1 MNRKEKLINSLTVA
15 VNALKNDIVHYNW
28 SEQDS
33 CNAGV
38 VSQAVLGMDPDA
50 LRKLR
55 RPMFEKLSEVNERR
69 RKDSLDEL
77 EKTWKNAV
85 KYTCNI
91 TGKNMPRI
99 MEELENAGLTREDI
113 VHLEYLENPAIL
125 EKSGI
130 EKVPVYKKVQ
140 VGEKE
145 SVRKVKAKGYLSRLL
160 GETELEKV
168 IEPIYEDQISE
179 YVYPKGYHTKKEN
192 LIKYLS
198 AWIRILKGESDF
210 QNDRQS
216 LEAELLNAVAE
227 EQFEKA
233 AEIRNK
239 IAELV

>member
-1 MNRKEKLINSLTVA
+1 MNRKEKLINSLTIA
-15 VNALKNDIVHYNW
+15 VNALKNDIIHYNW

-38 VSQAVLGMDPDA
+38 VSQAVLGMDIDS

-55 RPMFEKLSEVNERR
+55 RPMFEKLTEINEKR
-69 RKDSLDEL
+69 RKDDMNEL

-85 KYTCNI
+85 KYTCSI

-99 MEELENAGLTREDI
+99 IEELENAGLTREDI

-130 EKVPVYKKVQ
+130 EKMPVYEKVK

-145 SVRKVKAKGYLSRLL
+145 TVRKIKAKGFFSRIM
-160 GETELEKV
+160 GETELEKIV
-168 IEPIYEDQISE
+168 EPIYEEQITK
-179 YVYPKGYHTKKEN
+179 YVYAQNYHTKKEN

-198 AWIRILKGESDF
+198 AWIRILKGESNF

-216 LEAELLNAVAE
+216 LEADLLNAVAE
-227 EQFEKA
+227 EQYEKA

-239 IAELV
+239 IAELI